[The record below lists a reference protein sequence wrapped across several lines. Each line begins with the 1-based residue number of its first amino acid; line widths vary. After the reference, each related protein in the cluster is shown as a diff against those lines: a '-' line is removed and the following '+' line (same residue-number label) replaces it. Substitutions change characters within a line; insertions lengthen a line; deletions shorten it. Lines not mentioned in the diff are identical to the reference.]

1 MLALA
6 RLGLPTPYPEGAVS
20 AWASTKEPHKDI
32 QTSALMGQVTPTE
45 GMAPRTTAG
54 GVVSAVAKVSA
65 VVEVSVLAVV
75 SAWAGVSVVAGA
87 GDGWLPSDNPKVT
100 AKSNKGRKA
109 KEGEMLPPYGYWRPW
124 DSE

>member
-45 GMAPRTTAG
+45 DMAPRTTAG
-54 GVVSAVAKVSA
+54 GVVSAV
-65 VVEVSVLAVV
+65 VEV
-75 SAWAGVSVVAGA
+75 
-87 GDGWLPSDNPKVT
+87 SDNPKVT
-100 AKSNKGRKA
+100 AKSNKGGKQRREKCCLLMDTGA
-109 KEGEMLPPYGYWRPW
+109 FGARNDKEKTG
-124 DSE
+124 SA

>member
-45 GMAPRTTAG
+45 DMAPRTTAG
-54 GVVSAVAKVSA
+54 GVVSDVA
-65 VVEVSVLAVV
+65 EV

-87 GDGWLPSDNPKVT
+87 GDGCLPTDNPKVT
-100 AKSNKGRKA
+100 AKSNKGGKA
-109 KEGEMLPPYGYWRPW
+109 KEGKILPSYGYWRPW

>member
-45 GMAPRTTAG
+45 DMAPRTTAG
-54 GVVSAVAKVSA
+54 GVVSAVVEVSA
-65 VVEVSVLAVV
+65 WAEVSVLAGG
-75 SAWAGVSVVAGA
+75 SAWAGVSAWAGA
-87 GDGWLPSDNPKVT
+87 GDVCLPSDNPEVT

-109 KEGEMLPPYGYWRPW
+109 KEEEMLPSCG
-124 DSE
+124 